1 MKLFLDSADPKEIE
15 ALVATGLVDG
25 VTTNPSLAAKT
36 GLSLVDALA
45 TICKLVPG
53 SVSAEV
59 TALKS
64 AEMISEGKKLAAIAP
79 NITIKVPLTWDGL
92 TACKT
97 LTSDGHKVNVTLC
110 FSPNQALLA
119 AKAGATFVSPFIGRL
134 DDVGQ
139 DGMELI
145 REIREIFD
153 NYDFQTEILAASI
166 RHTMHIRDA
175 ALAGADVATLPPSLF
190 RALAQHP
197 LTDKGLAA
205 FLEDWKKTG
214 QSIL

>member
-1 MKLFLDSADPKEIE
+1 
-15 ALVATGLVDG
+15 
-25 VTTNPSLAAKT
+25 
-36 GLSLVDALA
+36 
-45 TICKLVPG
+45 
-53 SVSAEV
+53 
-59 TALKS
+59 
-64 AEMISEGKKLAAIAP
+64 
-79 NITIKVPLTWDGL
+79 
-92 TACKT
+92 
-97 LTSDGHKVNVTLC
+97 
-110 FSPNQALLA
+110 
-119 AKAGATFVSPFIGRL
+119 
-134 DDVGQ
+134 
-139 DGMELI
+139 MELI

-175 ALAGADVATLPPSLF
+175 ALAGADVATLPPSIF